1 MAAGR
6 CSSSRKKSWIPGS
19 SQPSNFFY
27 FAGRLVVVVILTLA
41 VEPAVFALELA
52 VETGIS
58 GVSGEKIISIGWPA
72 WRKLVVKT
80 DKTDAPSATVMEAE
94 REALITP
101 VELAAMTATRV
112 WAKVLI
118 ARSLAVLAKY
128 LSYII

>member
-1 MAAGR
+1 
-6 CSSSRKKSWIPGS
+6 
-19 SQPSNFFY
+19 
-27 FAGRLVVVVILTLA
+27 LVGVVFTLA
-41 VEPAVFALELA
+41 VEPVVFALELA

-72 WRKLVVKT
+72 PATVVVKT
-80 DKTDAPSATVMEAE
+80 DKTDAPSATVMEAA

>member
-1 MAAGR
+1 M
-6 CSSSRKKSWIPGS
+6 
-19 SQPSNFFY
+19 
-27 FAGRLVVVVILTLA
+27 VILTLA
-41 VEPAVFALELA
+41 VEPEVFASELA
-52 VETGIS
+52 VEIGIS
-58 GVSGEKIISIGWPA
+58 GANTPTGEKIISIGWPA

-80 DKTDAPSATVMEAE
+80 DKTDAPSATVMEAA

>member
-6 CSSSRKKSWIPGS
+6 CLSSRKKSWIPIS

-27 FAGRLVVVVILTLA
+27 FAGRLVGVVFTLA
-41 VEPAVFALELA
+41 VEPEVFVLELA
-52 VETGIS
+52 VEIGIS
-58 GVSGEKIISIGWPA
+58 GVSGEKIISIGWPV

-80 DKTDAPSATVMEAE
+80 DKTDAPSATAMEAGI
-94 REALITP
+94 EALIIP
-101 VELAAMTATRV
+101 VALAVMTATRV

>member
-1 MAAGR
+1 M
-6 CSSSRKKSWIPGS
+6 SSRKKFLDTPQQLAVRIFS
-19 SQPSNFFY
+19 Y

-41 VEPAVFALELA
+41 VEPEVFALELA

-80 DKTDAPSATVMEAE
+80 DKTDAPSATVMEAA

-101 VELAAMTATRV
+101 VELAVMTATRV